1 MDPGSFWILANIL
14 YWLAWMNLLL
24 GMSNALPLFPLD
36 GGLLFRDFS
45 ASIALAPAPRLGRG
59 PPRPVRRAGRSPLL
73 VVVLA
78 LLVWQFIGPRL

>member
-1 MDPGSFWILANIL
+1 MGSIDWIILPLAGLQPIAGVAASFYHVAGPFAFMDPGSFWILANLL

-45 ASIALAPAPRLGRG
+45 ASIAARLRK
-59 PPRPVRRAGRSPLL
+59 
-73 VVVLA
+73 
-78 LLVWQFIGPRL
+78 